1 MPSDDKLST
10 VFEKV
15 VTFTL
20 ADDANRVSAY
30 QIQNGHWAL
39 SEKTPTG
46 FDLLIKKGKIRGKD
60 AYEFIVLYSKNWSEG
75 EVIELEATAVAYKMD
90 NVKYDSRYELNS
102 LLEQAA
108 HEKAFFADSQNLTK
122 INRIEF
128 LLKTLSRKYQWGRYP
143 DTVIAQL
150 YILDDVGDVV
160 ATLGPRS
167 PLYEIE
173 SIVQSLEAE
182 LKAIQAEKDE
192 RNRIV
197 TAVANLSPSVISDVK
212 KAIELKILA

>member
-1 MPSDDKLST
+1 MPIADKLST
-10 VFEKV
+10 VFEQIV
-15 VTFTL
+15 NFTL

-39 SEKTPTG
+39 SERSPTG

-60 AYEFIVLYSKNWSEG
+60 TYEFIVLYSGSRLEG

-90 NVKYDSRYELNS
+90 NVKYDLRHELNS

-108 HEKAFFADSQNLTK
+108 FEKAFFADSENLTK

-143 DTVIAQL
+143 DTVVAQL

-160 ATLGPRS
+160 STLGPRS

-173 SIVQSLEAE
+173 SVLQSLEAD

-197 TAVANLSPSVISDVK
+197 TAVASLSPLIISDVK